1 MLKVVVPVRE
11 EILRAAERRR
21 AAGFGEDIAGFLGKL
36 IDLGFEHQ
44 LRELYRQFMAGDVSF
59 GYFARELGV
68 STRDLYALLEDRE
81 LLTSNIGAERERQ

>member
-1 MLKVVVPVRE
+1 MRVVVPVRE

-21 AAGFGEDIAGFLGKL
+21 DTGVEEDIAQFLGKL

-44 LRELYRQFMAGDVSF
+44 LRELYRQLMAGDVSL

-68 STRDLYALLEDRE
+68 SIRDLYALLEERG
-81 LLTSNIGAERERQ
+81 LPTSSMGAERKLQ